1 MSTDQGLRRPDI
13 KMMFTDGLGKGWNLS
28 VELKTINGRPE
39 IVALLVR
46 SIRSNVAINR
56 RLLRELP
63 LESLFGEAIA
73 LEAKHLNQRATGNK
87 RSTAH
92 QGRRHTDDELRAVV
106 HLYMDA
112 QRGRRP
118 VQATVAKAL
127 GISVAAANRR
137 IIAARRRGLFTES
150 HAQYGSVSPRD
161 AGAQVNQKR
170 PLNHPSRQ
178 KKRKDLDI
186 PTRKRPLHSAARKD
200 KEFPQ

>member
-1 MSTDQGLRRPDI
+1 MQSDRKQVPIEGMAARTFGSRPDI
-13 KMMFTDGLGKGWNLS
+13 VVTYTDSRGHEWM
-28 VELKTINGRPE
+28 VVAELKSINGRPE
-39 IVALLVR
+39 IATLVVH
-46 SIRSNVAINR
+46 SAHTDAAVNR

-63 LESLFGEAIA
+63 LDRLFGEAVA
-73 LEAKHLNQRATGNK
+73 AEARILNERITRNK

-137 IIAARRRGLFTES
+137 IIAARRRGLFADTS
-150 HAQYGSVSPRD
+150 TDPDTSTTISNR
-161 AGAQVNQKR
+161 
-170 PLNHPSRQ
+170 
-178 KKRKDLDI
+178 
-186 PTRKRPLHSAARKD
+186 
-200 KEFPQ
+200 

>member
-127 GISVAAANRR
+127 GISIAAANRR
-137 IIAARRRGLFTES
+137 IIAARRRGLFTNTS
-150 HAQYGSVSPRD
+150 TNPDTSTNITNQ
-161 AGAQVNQKR
+161 QKR
-170 PLNHPSRQ
+170 
-178 KKRKDLDI
+178 KK
-186 PTRKRPLHSAARKD
+186 S
-200 KEFPQ
+200 PQ